1 MEFRLKWS
9 IFSIY
14 FKWSRL
20 LGTFIFLYAASCK
33 KRCLKHELEP
43 RECFRSFPFF
53 LYWSIVTE
61 RLVLL
66 EGEQPTLVFATT
78 YLTLFIGLE
87 AERCWI
93 LLENGGGR
101 CLAVKCFFFFFFG
114 VGFFLFSFS
123 RACVCE
129 WYYC

>member
-1 MEFRLKWS
+1 L
-9 IFSIY
+9 
-14 FKWSRL
+14 RL
-20 LGTFIFLYAASCK
+20 LGTFIFIYVASCK

-43 RECFRSFPFF
+43 REVSEAFLSFSTGQF
-53 LYWSIVTE
+53 SM

-101 CLAVKCFFFFFFG
+101 CLAGKGFFFVVSFFG
-114 VGFFLFSFS
+114 SFP
-123 RACVCE
+123 
-129 WYYC
+129 

>member
-1 MEFRLKWS
+1 MSEARARA
-9 IFSIY
+9 
-14 FKWSRL
+14 SR
-20 LGTFIFLYAASCK
+20 S
-33 KRCLKHELEP
+33 
-43 RECFRSFPFF
+43 FRSFPFF
-53 LYWSIVTE
+53 LYWSIVNE

-101 CLAVKCFFFFFFG
+101 CLAVKGFFFVVSFFG
-114 VGFFLFSFS
+114 SFP
-123 RACVCE
+123 
-129 WYYC
+129 